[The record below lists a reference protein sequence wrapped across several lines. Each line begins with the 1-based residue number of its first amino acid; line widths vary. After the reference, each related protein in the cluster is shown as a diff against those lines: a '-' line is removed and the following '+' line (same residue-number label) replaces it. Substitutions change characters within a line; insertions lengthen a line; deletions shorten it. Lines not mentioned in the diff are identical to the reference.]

1 MKIRSVVV
9 AAAIFALGA
18 VVGHTMTLPST
29 VQAEVRVAQDL
40 SLELTRKAGNLLSES
55 YDAI

>member
-1 MKIRSVVV
+1 MKIQSIVV

-18 VVGHTMTLPST
+18 VLGHAMTLPS
-29 VQAEVRVAQDL
+29 VQADVRVAQDVA
-40 SLELTRKAGNLLSES
+40 LELTRKAGNLPSES